1 MKSRVAFV
9 VVRTSLGDALRLCT
23 RGDAASR
30 ASMSAQVED
39 SALPERPTPLKD
51 DHSFWKI
58 YEKGETIGRGHFAKV
73 KLVRHR
79 KSGGFF
85 AAKILDKQLEEH
97 QEDYDAMM
105 REFRVLRSLRHEN
118 IVQLEDAYESPTSL
132 ILVCQLATGGE
143 LMHRIAEEGDVY
155 NEEEVKY
162 HIKTILL
169 GLKYMHERGVVHR
182 DLKPENILL
191 SDKTREAHVLIA
203 DFGLGRFISQAGQ
216 QMDTVCGTHHYLA
229 PELVRCDRGDQ
240 ETYDQSIDVWGVG
253 LIMFIMLF
261 GYNPFLR
268 ESNLQTHQ
276 AIVDCKYTFPKDD
289 NASKTAKEMIK
300 RMVSASGPST
310 RRIAW
315 PDISQISHHTSP
327 STNRCASTPRSGSPS
342 TRRSRR
348 SGSPTRP
355 PPTRSPSAA
364 PTCAG

>member
-169 GLKYMHERGVVHR
+169 GLKYMHERRVMHR
-182 DLKPENILL
+182 DIKPANVFITSVAPTSCVKLGDL
-191 SDKTREAHVLIA
+191 GVGRYFSSKTDMTHSTVGTPYYMSPECI
-203 DFGLGRFISQAGQ
+203 QAGGGGGGYDFKS
-216 QMDTVCGTHHYLA
+216 DTWSLGCLLYELAALRSPFYREKINFYLLGKRITSGTFDPLPGGFSA
-229 PELVRCDRGDQ
+229 QLRELVDSLLRV
-240 ETYDQSIDVWGVG
+240 DVAA
-253 LIMFIMLF
+253 
-261 GYNPFLR
+261 R
-268 ESNLQTHQ
+268 
-276 AIVDCKYTFPKDD
+276 A
-289 NASKTAKEMIK
+289 
-300 RMVSASGPST
+300 
-310 RRIAW
+310 
-315 PDISQISHHTSP
+315 
-327 STNRCASTPRSGSPS
+327 
-342 TRRSRR
+342 
-348 SGSPTRP
+348 
-355 PPTRSPSAA
+355 SAA
-364 PTCAG
+364 DAYERAVAAAG

>member
-1 MKSRVAFV
+1 MVTAAQRAVTGK
-9 VVRTSLGDALRLCT
+9 VVRCAQARRSSRHELPIVTSLRRRCWRRKSASPAPGERPPGDV
-23 RGDAASR
+23 GP
-30 ASMSAQVED
+30 VED

-73 KLVRHR
+73 KLVRQR

-169 GLKYMHERGVVHR
+169 
-182 DLKPENILL
+182 L
-191 SDKTREAHVLIA
+191 SLIH
-203 DFGLGRFISQAGQ
+203 I
-216 QMDTVCGTHHYLA
+216 
-229 PELVRCDRGDQ
+229 
-240 ETYDQSIDVWGVG
+240 
-253 LIMFIMLF
+253 
-261 GYNPFLR
+261 
-268 ESNLQTHQ
+268 
-276 AIVDCKYTFPKDD
+276 
-289 NASKTAKEMIK
+289 
-300 RMVSASGPST
+300 
-310 RRIAW
+310 
-315 PDISQISHHTSP
+315 
-327 STNRCASTPRSGSPS
+327 
-342 TRRSRR
+342 
-348 SGSPTRP
+348 
-355 PPTRSPSAA
+355 
-364 PTCAG
+364 